1 MTIWHLRN
9 VPEEVVKRLKIL
21 ADREGMSVSALAVR
35 ELTRFTRRVDN
46 RPLLADLP
54 DLNVKASDIVNDL
67 NQGRSER

>member
-9 VPEEVVKRLKIL
+9 VPEEVVKRLKTL

-46 RPLLADLP
+46 RPSLADLP